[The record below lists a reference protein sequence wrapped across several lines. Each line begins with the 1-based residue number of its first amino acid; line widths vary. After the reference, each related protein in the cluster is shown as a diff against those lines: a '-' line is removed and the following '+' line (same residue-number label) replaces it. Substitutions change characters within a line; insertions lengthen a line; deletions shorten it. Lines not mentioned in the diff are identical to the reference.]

1 VVLDSSVLVSAF
13 LTPRGTSATVLVA
26 TRQARFTLCLSR
38 EIVTETTTRLIR
50 KLPRLA
56 PKYTYTES
64 DVARFARDLAE
75 TAAFV
80 TDLPELDAV
89 PLDPDDNIIIAT
101 AVAARADLLVTGDRH
116 LLDLGTHDAIRIVDP
131 RRFLDEL
138 AKARPGA
145 G

>member
-1 VVLDSSVLVSAF
+1 MVLDSSVLISAF
-13 LTPRGTSATVLVA
+13 LTPRGTSATVLV
-26 TRQARFTLCLSR
+26 TMRQTRFTLCLSR

-56 PKYTYTES
+56 PRYAYTEA

-75 TAAFV
+75 TAVFV
-80 TDLPELDAV
+80 TDLPVLDAV

-116 LLDLGTHDAIRIVDP
+116 LLDLERHAAIRIIDP
-131 RRFLDEL
+131 RRFLGEL
-138 AKARPGA
+138 AKADPGA